1 MAVLP
6 SLATVADLA
15 TLLGRTFTTEQEQ
28 QAQALLDQASSVVRA
43 YVRQDITKATTT
55 DTFVL
60 RRLDPLRDGYAGAVT
75 LPQRP
80 IESVTSVEIDGADTV
95 YWWLKQNELLLR
107 PWRWNY
113 PPAAHQPPQVTIT
126 YTHGWDPVPGDIQ
139 AIVMQAVNRVLVN
152 PSQVRSETVGG
163 ESVTYL
169 IPATGEALGVLLS
182 KTEQKV
188 LDRYRR
194 TAGSVRIGSVGCSTN
209 SPW

>member
-15 TLLGRTFTTEQEQ
+15 MLLGRSFTPEQEQ

-43 YVRQDITKATTT
+43 YIRQDITRATTT
-55 DTFVL
+55 DAFTL
-60 RRLDPLRDGYAGAVT
+60 RRVDPLRYGCVGAVT

-80 IESVTSVEIDGADTV
+80 VEEVTLVEVDGVATAD
-95 YWWLKQNELLLR
+95 WWLDGSELLVRGWSWDL
-107 PWRWNY
+107 
-113 PPAAHQPPQVTIT
+113 PPAAHQPPRVAVT

-139 AIVMQAVNRVLVN
+139 AIVMQAANRVLVN
-152 PSQVRSETVGG
+152 PRQIRSEAVGG

-182 KTEQKV
+182 KVEMRV

-194 TAGSVRIGSVGCSTN
+194 TSGTIRVRSG
-209 SPW
+209 

>member
-15 TLLGRTFTTEQEQ
+15 TLLGRTFTAEQEQ

-55 DTFVL
+55 DTFTM
-60 RRLDPLRDGYAGAVT
+60 RRLDPLRDGSAGAVT

-80 IESVTSVEIDGADTV
+80 VESITTVEVGGAETV
-95 YWWLKQNELLLR
+95 YWWLEQNELRLR
-107 PWRWNY
+107 PVVWY
-113 PPAAHQPPQVTIT
+113 QPPAAHEAPQVTVT

-139 AIVMQAVNRVLVN
+139 AIVMQAANRVLVN
-152 PSQVRSETVGG
+152 PSQIRSETVGG

-182 KTEQKV
+182 RTEQKV

-194 TAGSVRIGSVGCSTN
+194 TSSSIRLRSG
-209 SPW
+209 

>member
-1 MAVLP
+1 VAAVAVLP

-15 TLLGRTFTTEQEQ
+15 ALLGRTFTPEQEQ

-43 YVRQDITKATTT
+43 YVRQDITRATTT
-55 DTFVL
+55 DTFTM
-60 RRLDPLRDGYAGAVT
+60 RRTDQYLHRCAGAVT

-80 IESVTSVEIDGADTV
+80 IVDIATVLVDGVATTD
-95 YWWLKQNELLLR
+95 WWQDGSDLLLR
-107 PWRWNY
+107 SWTWDR
-113 PPAAHQPPQVTIT
+113 PPAAHRAPQVQVT

-139 AIVMQAVNRVLVN
+139 AIVMQAANRVLVN
-152 PSQVRSETVGG
+152 PSQIRSETVGG

-182 KTEQKV
+182 RTEQKV

-194 TAGSVRIGSVGCSTN
+194 TAATINLRSR
-209 SPW
+209 